1 MQAKYNAVMEDT
13 TYLDSLLQ
21 KGADEANE
29 AAERT
34 LDNVKQAM
42 GFMPRTRK

>member
-1 MQAKYNAVMEDT
+1 MQDT
-13 TYLDSLLQ
+13 AYLDSLLA

-34 LDNVKQAM
+34 LSNVKQAM
-42 GFMPRTRK
+42 GFMPRI